1 MPEALGKAIIHFC
14 NNFFFHFSNAVL
26 GISSGIHEIGG
37 VRMELFAYLVLA
49 WVIVYLVIWKG
60 LHNSGKVKVI
70 FDLFSFHICA
80 TIKTALNVQKPFYL
94 FTHLE

>member
-60 LHNSGKVKVI
+60 LHNSGKVKGI
-70 FDLFSFHICA
+70 FD
-80 TIKTALNVQKPFYL
+80 
-94 FTHLE
+94 